1 MDGVDTGS
9 KHYGKGSL
17 HRDWLTLILGL
28 ETAKLASLPESV
40 MARAKMVANRLS
52 EIEEEGEFS
61 RKENVRVSP
70 RYRPELKRC
79 ERHCQQEKDSARG
92 TRGF

>member
-1 MDGVDTGS
+1 M
-9 KHYGKGSL
+9 
-17 HRDWLTLILGL
+17 LGL

-61 RKENVRVSP
+61 RKEKVRGLTTVQARIRALRTPSP
-70 RYRPELKRC
+70 AGERLCSRYEGS
-79 ERHCQQEKDSARG
+79 D
-92 TRGF
+92 F